1 MQAVNERREQIGN
14 MQVIFSY
21 IGFITSDLQRNAMG
35 QSPVRCHH
43 LLLCFLDIPKSLGF
57 FMKIFNIHI
66 KLVQSA
72 APWEDNDTVFVGVK
86 SDLYSLKYV

>member
-1 MQAVNERREQIGN
+1 
-14 MQVIFSY
+14 
-21 IGFITSDLQRNAMG
+21 
-35 QSPVRCHH
+35 
-43 LLLCFLDIPKSLGF
+43 
-57 FMKIFNIHI
+57 MKIFNIHI